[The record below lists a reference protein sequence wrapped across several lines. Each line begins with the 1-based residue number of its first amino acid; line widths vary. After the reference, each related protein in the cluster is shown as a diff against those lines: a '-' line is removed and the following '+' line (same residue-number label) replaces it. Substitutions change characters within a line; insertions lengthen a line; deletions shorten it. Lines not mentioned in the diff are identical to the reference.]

1 MIQIPLW
8 KRILIIGVVVLSVL
22 YSLPNL
28 VPEEKRAAIF
38 GGLPSFLP
46 HKTVNLGLD
55 LQGGSHILLQVDLNS
70 VTKQRSDDLV
80 SSLRPALRDKKIG
93 YKRLAVIPGG
103 GIRVTLRE
111 AGDADAV
118 TKAIRS
124 LDNTLTLVTK
134 DGMVE
139 GTFSEAGIKEVK
151 DQVLAQSI
159 EIVRRRID
167 ETGTNEPIIQRQGDD
182 RIVVQLPGLDDPDRV
197 KQLLGK
203 TAKLSFHLV
212 NMDVTSSAI
221 KSTGGDLILPVQERP
236 GETLAV
242 TRQAMLTG
250 DMLVNAAFAQDQN
263 GGSAVSFRFNPIG
276 TKKFCDL
283 SRENVN
289 KLFAIVLDNVIISA
303 PVIREPICGGSGQIS
318 GNFSVKEANDLAILL
333 RAGALPA
340 PLNIIEER
348 TVGPSLGA
356 DSIEAGKKAALLGL
370 ALVFFL
376 MVMSYSLFGIFS
388 CIGMLVNLAIVFAA
402 LSVLQATLTMPGIA
416 GLVLTVCMSVDANVL
431 IYERI
436 REELREGRS
445 AISAIDNG
453 FRMAFATIT
462 DSNLTH
468 IFAAIILFSLGSG
481 AIKGFAVTTIIGTA
495 ASFFTSISVV
505 RLMIVY
511 WLSKRGKNTALP
523 V

>member
-1 MIQIPLW
+1 MVQIPTW
-8 KRILIIGVVVLSVL
+8 KRILIIGVVLLSIL

-28 VPEEKRAAIF
+28 LPKEKLEQL
-38 GGLPSFLP
+38 GTLPSIVP

-55 LQGGSHILLQVDLNS
+55 LQGGSHILLQVDLAS
-70 VTKQRSDDLV
+70 VIKQRSDDV
-80 SSLRPALRDKKIG
+80 ISSLRPSLRDKKIG

-103 GIRVTLRE
+103 GIRVTLK
-111 AGDADAV
+111 DAADGAEIAKAV
-118 TKAIRS
+118 RA
-124 LDNTLTLVTK
+124 LDNTLTVTIT
-134 DGMVE
+134 DTTVE
-139 GTFSEAGIKEVK
+139 GTFSEAAIKQVK
-151 DQVLAQSI
+151 DQVLSQSI

-167 ETGTNEPIIQRQGDD
+167 ETGTNEPVIQRQGDD
-182 RIVVQLPGLDDPDRV
+182 RIVVQLPGLGDPTRV
-197 KQLLGK
+197 KELLGK

-212 NMDVTSSAI
+212 NMDVASSAI
-221 KSTGGDLILPVQERP
+221 KTTGGDMILPMQERP

-242 TRQAMLTG
+242 QRQAMLTG
-250 DMLVNAAFAQDQN
+250 DMLTNAAFAQDQN
-263 GGSAVSFRFNPIG
+263 GGSAVSFRFNAIG
-276 TKKFCDL
+276 TKKFCEL

-289 KLFAIVLDNVIISA
+289 RLFAIVLDNVIISA

-318 GNFSVKEANDLAILL
+318 GSFSVKEANDLAILL

-370 ALVFFL
+370 VLVFVL
-376 MVMSYSLFGIFS
+376 MIGSYSLFGVFS
-388 CIGMLVNLAIVFAA
+388 CIGMLVNLTITFAA
-402 LSVLQATLTMPGIA
+402 LSILQATLTMPGIA

-436 REELREGRS
+436 REELREGKS
-445 AISAIDNG
+445 AISAIDHG
-453 FRMAFATIT
+453 FKMAFATIT

-505 RLMIVY
+505 RLMIIM
-511 WLSKRGKNTALP
+511 WLGRRKNAALP